1 MRYNINMRRLIQI
14 LTSRIVILAIL
25 VLLQISLLFIWIYR
39 AALYYSII
47 PMFDILARIL
57 AVYVVNK
64 EEDSQ
69 YKIAW
74 IFLILALPVLG
85 SLLFLLCF
93 GRKMPKRLAKG
104 TIEADSRLKDL
115 LTQDEDAL
123 NLLKE
128 ENPENFHH
136 FNFGITVSGY
146 PVYGNTDAV
155 YYESGEEF
163 LPALLDALKQA
174 KQFIFLEYY
183 IIQTGGTMWNQI
195 LEILKQKVREG
206 VEVKIVYDDFGCY
219 TRMPRHYEKTLNQ
232 LGIETYRFNRMRPAL
247 LIKMNNRDHRKLC
260 IIDNKIGFTGGVNIA
275 DEYINKIHPYG
286 YWRDSAVRIEGDA
299 VTGMTI
305 MFLGMFSYLRRDE
318 KEIDYT
324 RYIQRHEAGHQPGC
338 WFQPFSD
345 TPTDEVDAGLNVHLN
360 LVSSARKYVY
370 IDTPYLVLNSDM
382 ISALCLAARNG
393 TDVRIMTPHMPD
405 KQIVFQ
411 ITRSNYRKLIEAGV
425 RIYEYIPGF
434 NHRKNVVADDSMCLI
449 GTINTDYRSYYLQF
463 EDGVLMRSPKLAETM
478 RLSFENGL
486 KNAKEITMEECMKT
500 HPAVRLYRAIMA
512 LIAPL
517 F

>member
-1 MRYNINMRRLIQI
+1 MRRLIQF

-39 AALYYSII
+39 AALFYSII
-47 PMFDILARIL
+47 PAFDILARIL

-69 YKIAW
+69 YKIGW

-104 TIEADSRLKDL
+104 TIEADTRLKDL
-115 LTQDEDAL
+115 LKQDQNAL
-123 NLLKE
+123 ELLKE
-128 ENPENFHH
+128 ENPEDFHH
-136 FNFGITVSGY
+136 FNAGIFVSGY
-146 PVYGNTDAV
+146 PVYGNTDVV
-155 YYESGEEF
+155 YFESGEEL
-163 LPALLDALKQA
+163 LPAMIEDLKKA
-174 KQFIFLEYY
+174 EEFIFLEYY
-183 IIQTGGTMWNQI
+183 IIQTNGSMWSQI
-195 LEILKQKVREG
+195 LEILKQKVSEG
-206 VEVKIVYDDFGCY
+206 VEVKIIYDDFGCY
-219 TRMPRHYEKTLNQ
+219 TRMPRHYDKTLNQ

-260 IIDNKIGFTGGVNIA
+260 IIDNKVGFTGGINIA
-275 DEYINKIHPYG
+275 DEYINENRPYG
-286 YWRDSAVRIEGDA
+286 YWRDSAARIEGDA
-299 VTGMTI
+299 VTGMTV

-324 RYIQRHEAGHQPGC
+324 RYIRQYEVDHQTGC
-338 WFQPFSD
+338 WYQPFSD
-345 TPTDEVDAGLNVHLN
+345 TPTDEIDAGLNVHMN
-360 LVSSARKYVY
+360 LVSSARKYIY

-382 ISALCLAARNG
+382 ISTLCLAAHNG
-393 TDVRIMTPHMPD
+393 TDVRIMTPHIPD
-405 KQIVFQ
+405 KKIVFQ

-434 NHRKNVVADDSMCLI
+434 NHRKNVVADDTMCLI

-463 EDGVLMRSPKLAETM
+463 EDGVLMRNPKMAETM
-478 RLSFENGL
+478 RVSFENGL
-486 KNAKEITMEECMKT
+486 KDAKEITLEECMGI
-500 HPAVRLYRAIMA
+500 HPAVRLCRAIMA
-512 LIAPL
+512 LMAPL